1 MKFCIIHQ
9 FCFGSLTQ
17 NVYDTPNFKKAIDK
31 SLTKVYNGIVNSK
44 GAADDKSAALFW
56 FIALIPYTKGCMKS
70 QDFCAPL
77 FYTLLITMAF
87 DESV

>member
-9 FCFGSLTQ
+9 FCFDSLTL

-44 GAADDKSAALFW
+44 GAADDKSAALFLVYSANSIHEGVYEVSGLLRP
-56 FIALIPYTKGCMKS
+56 FILYASHNNG
-70 QDFCAPL
+70 
-77 FYTLLITMAF
+77 
-87 DESV
+87 V